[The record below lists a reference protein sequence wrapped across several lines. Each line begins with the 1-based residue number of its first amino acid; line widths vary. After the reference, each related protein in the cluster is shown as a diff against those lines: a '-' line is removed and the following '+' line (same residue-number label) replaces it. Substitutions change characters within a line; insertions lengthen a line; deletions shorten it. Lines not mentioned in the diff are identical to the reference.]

1 MMTVE
6 NTNEVHAGAK
16 DFVGYEYKNISVP
29 SLDEGLYVDS
39 YRSFGWSLESSEQDR
54 LSNSVVL
61 KFKRDRQIRNKA
73 ELSRL
78 QRQFDSSALK
88 IRALETAPE
97 STARL
102 LALCLGIIGCAFLAG
117 ATFSYMAGFIVAM
130 VLLAIPGFLLW
141 IVAYPVF
148 VRTKASKTQK
158 NAPQLDACFDAVY
171 ETSKQASQLL

>member
-1 MMTVE
+1 MTTATIHQVS
-6 NTNEVHAGAK
+6 AGAK

-39 YRSFGWSLESSEQDR
+39 YRAFGWSLESAEQDK

-78 QRQFDSSALK
+78 QRQFDSYAMQVRNLESEPKNRARIFALSVG
-88 IRALETAPE
+88 L
-97 STARL
+97 
-102 LALCLGIIGCAFLAG
+102 IGCAFLAG
-117 ATFSYMAGFIVAM
+117 AMFSYLGGFIVAM

-141 IVAYPVF
+141 LVAYPVF
-148 VRTKASKTQK
+148 SRVLAGRTQK
-158 NAPQLDACFDAVY
+158 NAPQVDATYDAVY
-171 ETSKQASQLL
+171 ETAKKASQLL